1 VNAVRHIRRLL
12 LVVSASALAVGLYA
26 GPASAAN
33 GLAEIDSSGPLT
45 RIIVSPDLNCQ
56 VAHEAD
62 SDLELFGGEVGACGT
77 FLAVDGALYS
87 PADVPSG
94 VTGIPWTPVSQSG
107 VSGTGTGGDP
117 YRIVTVVAAP
127 GIGVRIEQ
135 TDSYVVG
142 TQSYRTEVIVAN
154 VGNAALSG
162 VLYRYGDCYLQG
174 DDSGLSRVDGSAP
187 ACVSGY
193 AASDRIEQ
201 WLPLTPGNQ
210 WFAGGY
216 SDGWTDVASMQPL
229 PNTCPCSETEPFDN
243 GAGISWT
250 LDLAPGA
257 SATFSHDTF
266 FSPTGGSPAAT
277 TGFRNSV
284 PDPTQITLDPVVV
297 AQSAV
302 VAAGVIMLVP
312 FPSSLFNAT
321 LEDNY
326 DEVMAALARLRVWL
340 ISLWASLAAWVRR
353 QIAARRSV
361 QSATDPNAVQTPP
374 PAYTQTPPPAYT
386 QTPPP
391 VVAET
396 PVPQSPAAPTTRRD
410 IWRNP
415 LGILGFVGVSALFY
429 AFLDPTFG
437 LSLESLGELIGL
449 AVGLLVI
456 LAAYGVPLLLFSV
469 RHRIELTIRALPATL
484 AVAVVCVLVSRLA
497 DFQPGYLYGLVVGFY
512 FAHAVSH
519 EVEGKAEAVAAGT
532 SLGAAALAWILLV
545 VVRSGLGPSD
555 AFGAALIE
563 SATVTVV
570 VAGIENAMFEMMPL
584 RFLPGAAVYEWD
596 KRVWAVL
603 IGLGVF
609 AFAHVLLNP
618 AAGAGYLAD
627 TTRTSFFTMIM
638 LLAAFA
644 VASVAF
650 WAWFRFRPSAEP
662 LGPEGPESHPGL

>member
-1 VNAVRHIRRLL
+1 V
-12 LVVSASALAVGLYA
+12 VVSVAALALALYA
-26 GPASAAN
+26 GAASAAN
-33 GLAEIDSSGPLT
+33 GLTEIDSSGPLT
-45 RIIVSPDLNCQ
+45 RIIISTDLNCQ
-56 VAHEAD
+56 VAHQAD
-62 SDLELFGGEVGACGT
+62 SDLELYGGEVGACGT

-107 VSGTGTGGDP
+107 VSGSGTSGDP

-127 GIGVRIEQ
+127 DIGVRLEQ

-142 TQSYRTEVIVAN
+142 TQSYRTDVTVAN
-154 VGNAALSG
+154 MGNAALSG

-174 DDSGLSRVDGSAP
+174 DDSGFSRVDGSAP
-187 ACVSGY
+187 ACVTGY
-193 AASDRIEQ
+193 AGSDRIEQ
-201 WLPLTPGNQ
+201 WLPLTSGNQ

-216 SDGWTDVASMQPL
+216 SDGWADVASGQPL

-250 LDLAPGA
+250 VNLAPGA
-257 SATFSHDTF
+257 STTFSHDTF

-277 TGFRNSV
+277 AGFRNSV

-297 AQSAV
+297 AESAI

-312 FPSSLFNAT
+312 FPSSLFNST

-326 DEVMAALARLRVWL
+326 DEVMAAIARLRVWFM
-340 ISLWASLAAWVRR
+340 SLWASLVGWLRR
-353 QIAARRSV
+353 QIAARRSA
-361 QSATDPNAVQTPP
+361 QSATVSSAAQPPP
-374 PAYTQTPPPAYT
+374 PATAQTTPPA
-386 QTPPP
+386 
-391 VVAET
+391 
-396 PVPQSPAAPTTRRD
+396 PAAPATRRD

-415 LGILGFVGVSALFY
+415 LGMLGFVGVSALFY

-437 LSLESLGELIGL
+437 LSLESFGELIGL
-449 AVGLLVI
+449 ALGLLVI
-456 LAAYGVPLLLFSV
+456 LLAYGLPLIAFSI
-469 RHRIELTIRALPATL
+469 RHRIDLTIRALPATL
-484 AVAVVCVLVSRLA
+484 AIAVVCVLVSRLA

-512 FAHAVSH
+512 FAHEVSH

-532 SLGAAALAWILLV
+532 SLAAAALAWILLV
-545 VVRSGLGPSD
+545 LVRSGLGASD

-584 RFLPGAAVYEWD
+584 RFLPGAAVFEWD

-618 AAGAGYLAD
+618 AAGAGYLAN
-627 TTRTSFFTMIM
+627 TTRTSFLTMVV
-638 LLAAFA
+638 LLVAFA

-662 LGPEGPESHPGL
+662 VGPEGPESHPGL